1 MALPIRIAAVIFF
14 FINNT
19 EPPNVRMGKQ
29 ALEAAGHLNH
39 AAVVGHGLGDIPG
52 KIPILLHNKVT
63 SECENGSAGP

>member
-1 MALPIRIAAVIFF
+1 
-14 FINNT
+14 
-19 EPPNVRMGKQ
+19 MGKQ